1 MRKKGNWHY
10 TSLCFE
16 WQCSNTWFI
25 GEWCNCL
32 LVKYGATFFVIWW
45 RTHTCFY
52 TRLCPGVRICQTA
65 QTFNNVTFVDTHT
78 CTYSRSTQINTM
90 NHVLSNHTIT
100 VTRNYLE
107 TGLNVIRH
115 FSKINHS
122 FWLTGIPFDRN
133 IYFQIIITV
142 AVLRNIPPGVVFW
155 ERVIIEVYPRTDI
168 YETSSAHAWFVD
180 TSIMMTMLWR
190 RSSNTLTINL
200 ISDSVRN
207 TNPRTFWSSS

>member
-90 NHVLSNHTIT
+90 NHVLSNRTIT

-115 FSKINHS
+115 FLKINHS

-133 IYFQIIITV
+133 IFSNYNNRISSAKYSSRCCILRESNNWGIS
-142 AVLRNIPPGVVFW
+142 AHWYLRN
-155 ERVIIEVYPRTDI
+155 VISTCMIRGHKYNDDNVMAQKFKY
-168 YETSSAHAWFVD
+168 V
-180 TSIMMTMLWR
+180 
-190 RSSNTLTINL
+190 
-200 ISDSVRN
+200 
-207 TNPRTFWSSS
+207 